1 MCAHTGSLHRE
12 GSLLC
17 ASAAAPSR
25 AHLRGSL
32 AVDGV
37 AAQVAQVASQAL
49 VGVRQGL
56 GVVQEV
62 LRLVQHLAE
71 GEARE
76 RESGKR
82 EREGES
88 QGERERRKN
97 ESQGERV
104 CV

>member
-1 MCAHTGSLHRE
+1 MCTHTGRLRRDPA
-12 GSLLC
+12 C
-17 ASAAAPSR
+17 ACAAAPLC

-49 VGVRQGL
+49 VGVREGL

-76 RESGKR
+76 RESQGEGVAM
-82 EREGES
+82 ERES